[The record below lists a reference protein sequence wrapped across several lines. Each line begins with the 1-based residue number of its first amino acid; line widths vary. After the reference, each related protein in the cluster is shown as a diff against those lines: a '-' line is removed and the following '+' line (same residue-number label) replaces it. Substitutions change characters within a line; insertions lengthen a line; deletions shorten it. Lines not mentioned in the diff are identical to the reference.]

1 MVKFVRAC
9 DVMFIKLILNYEKK
23 KNPNAIQNFFIL
35 FLSDYIIL
43 LVHQH
48 GEKHT
53 KCVKYGKKKSIN
65 IFNSIFTEHD
75 SNTL

>member
-9 DVMFIKLILNYEKK
+9 DVMSIKLILNYEKK

-43 LVHQH
+43 HVHQH
-48 GEKHT
+48 REKHT
-53 KCVKYGKKKSIN
+53 KCVKYGNKKCIN
-65 IFNSIFTEHD
+65 ILTNIF
-75 SNTL
+75 